1 MSVLIDL
8 HAYTNPTA
16 VPTFVLVDLQQEY
29 VSPPR
34 GLALGEAKPALEN
47 CAKALATARMIG
59 LPIAHV
65 RWSGRSSFFNT
76 ATPFANWID
85 GFCPLGSEMVFERSR
100 PSCYANQQFAD
111 IMRESEGGFVLAG
124 FAGESACLST
134 IVDAFHRNHRVTF
147 LFDASASH
155 SLDEFDACVAHR
167 MIANVARNYGRV
179 MNTQGWIESLG
190 FQMSRRKAF
199 DAQDERSA

>member
-1 MSVLIDL
+1 VSVLIDL
-8 HAYTNPTA
+8 HAYTNPAA

-29 VSPPR
+29 ISPPR
-34 GLALGEAKPALEN
+34 GLALGEARLALEN
-47 CAKALATARMIG
+47 CAKALATARSVG

-85 GFCPLGSEMVFERSR
+85 GFSPFGSEMVFERSR
-100 PSCYANQQFAD
+100 PSCYANKHFAD
-111 IMRESEGGFVLAG
+111 IMNESDGGFVLAG

-134 IVDAFHRNHRVTF
+134 MVDAFHRNHRVTF

-155 SLDEFDACVAHR
+155 ALDEFDPSVAHR
-167 MIANVARNYGRV
+167 MVVNVVRNYGRV
-179 MNTQGWIESLG
+179 LPTQDWIESLG
-190 FQMSRRKAF
+190 EKMNKWKALH
-199 DAQDERSA
+199 AYDERSA